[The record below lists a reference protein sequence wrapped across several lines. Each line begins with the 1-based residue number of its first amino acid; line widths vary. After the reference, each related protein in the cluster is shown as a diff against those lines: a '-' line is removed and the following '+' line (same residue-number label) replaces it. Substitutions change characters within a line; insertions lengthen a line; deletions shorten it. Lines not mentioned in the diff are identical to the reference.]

1 MTDAVK
7 DRLGELRALLDILD
21 ERREKADGEHAA
33 DLQEKIYAI
42 ELAVAHYE
50 AALKIEGRIALAAVD
65 SRKAA

>member
-7 DRLGELRALLDILD
+7 HRLSELRALLDILD
-21 ERREKADGEHAA
+21 QRQEKADNEHAA

-50 AALKIEGRIALAAVD
+50 AALKIEGRIVPTAVD